1 MEANRHK
8 VKSAAAEDDEEAGAI
23 FLIILEGMVYAVGA
37 IFFAAAAFLTYQ
49 WYTGEAVPFASAFN
63 AELSAKE
70 FEMKPTKKMAITPDE
85 FRT

>member
-1 MEANRHK
+1 M
-8 VKSAAAEDDEEAGAI
+8 KSASVEDDEEAGAI

-37 IFFAAAAFLTYQ
+37 IFFAAAAFLAYR
-49 WYTGEAVPFASAFN
+49 WYAGESVPFASGFN
-63 AELSAKE
+63 SELSAKE